1 MNKTKKVINT
11 NYKKINI
18 PNISLIE
25 LFRDSTKKNKD
36 KNCTFFKGK
45 FKSYKEV
52 EEEVNRLSNSFINMG
67 IKKGDRIA
75 VYLPNCPQ
83 FITTFFAAQSIGAIF
98 TSLNPLYTVKE
109 IVDRLKDCNP
119 KVIVTLRLFTNKI
132 RDVQK
137 EINVEKIVITSIS
150 EELPF
155 VKKYLYK
162 LIKMFNQ
169 TKIDNE
175 ILYIDLIEKGEN
187 KKVDIKISPKE
198 DVAILQ
204 YTGGTTGS
212 PKGAMLTHYN
222 LLSQAVI
229 ISYWKDYLSKTPK
242 DQYKVGGILPFSHIF
257 GLTSS
262 FIWPIYEGAN
272 LFLVPDPRKLV
283 EVMKIIHNHNLHILY
298 CVPIFFKKFAC
309 HEKLNKY
316 DLSSLHLAVSGGES
330 LPNETVQ
337 IFEEKTKCLLIEGYG
352 LTEASPVTHIN
363 PPNKTQR
370 KIGSIGVTFP
380 ETRAKIVDPV
390 SGKVINGIEKSGELW
405 INGPGVMKGYWNNK
419 AETDIALKNGWLRT
433 GDIVKKDQNGY
444 YQVVDRLKD
453 VIIVSG
459 YNVWPSEVETVL
471 LTHHNIC
478 EAAVVNHQTENGS
491 VVKAFLVK
499 KSGCPE
505 VSLEELRSF
514 CRASLAPY
522 KIPKIIEYRDKL
534 PRSAVGKV
542 IRRKLRENK

>member
-1 MNKTKKVINT
+1 MNKTKKVINKE
-11 NYKKINI
+11 YKKIKI
-18 PNISLIE
+18 PNISLIK
-25 LFRDSTKKNKD
+25 LFRDSGGKNKE
-36 KNCTFFKGK
+36 KHCTYFKGK
-45 FKSYKEV
+45 FKTYKEV
-52 EEEVNRLSNSFINMG
+52 EEEVNRLSNSFKKMG

-75 VYLPNCPQ
+75 VFLPNCPQ

-109 IVDRLKDCNP
+109 IVDRFKDSKP

-137 EINVEKIVITSIS
+137 EINVKNIVITSIS
-150 EELPF
+150 EELPLA
-155 VKKYLYK
+155 KKYLYK
-162 LIKMFNQ
+162 LLKMYNQ
-169 TKIDNE
+169 TKINNE

-187 KKVDIKISPKE
+187 KKIDININPKE

-212 PKGAMLTHYN
+212 PKGAMLTHSN
-222 LLSQAVI
+222 LLSQAAI
-229 ISYWKDYLSKTPK
+229 ISYWKDFLSKQPK
-242 DQYKVGGILPFSHIF
+242 GQYKVGSILPFSHIF

-262 FIWPIYEGAN
+262 FIWPIYEGAT

-283 EVMKIIHNHNLHILY
+283 EVMRIIHNHNLHILY

-309 HEKLNKY
+309 HEKLNNY

-363 PPNKTQR
+363 PPNKTLR
-370 KIGSIGVTFP
+370 KIGSIGVTIP
-380 ETRAKIVDPV
+380 ETDSKIVDPD
-390 SGKVINGIEKSGELW
+390 SGKAINCSEKSGELW
-405 INGPGVMKGYWNNK
+405 VNGPGVMKGYWKNK
-419 AETDIALKNGWLRT
+419 TETDLALKNGWLRT
-433 GDIVKKDQNGY
+433 GDIVKKDKNGY
-444 YQVVDRLKD
+444 FQVVDRLKD
-453 VIIVSG
+453 IIIVSG

-471 LTHHNIC
+471 LTHQKIC

-499 KSGCPE
+499 KPGYPE

-514 CRASLAPY
+514 CKASLAPY
-522 KIPKIIEYRDKL
+522 KIPKIIEYKDEL